1 MNTLRDVS
9 KEEWLAHYRNKG
21 DRPED
26 YIHVE
31 ADGTERPWT
40 EEEWEDMILE
50 HRRHPD
56 LDGKDLSYIGKRREE
71 YPDETEQLGVI
82 WSILAKLS
90 EDGVDIGDQGREWVK
105 LFKDIKA
112 KYPKPD

>member
-1 MNTLRDVS
+1 MSTLREVS

-56 LDGKDLSYIGKRREE
+56 LDGKDQVKVKN
-71 YPDETEQLGVI
+71 DETYNCPYG
-82 WSILAKLS
+82 
-90 EDGVDIGDQGREWVK
+90 
-105 LFKDIKA
+105 
-112 KYPKPD
+112 P

>member
-1 MNTLRDVS
+1 MSTLREVS

-40 EEEWEDMILE
+40 EEEW
-50 HRRHPD
+50 
-56 LDGKDLSYIGKRREE
+56 
-71 YPDETEQLGVI
+71 
-82 WSILAKLS
+82 
-90 EDGVDIGDQGREWVK
+90 
-105 LFKDIKA
+105 
-112 KYPKPD
+112 